1 MDQRRSK
8 KVKMSNRGSSRETGN
23 ELHDIS
29 SALLMIDKDE
39 KKLLRALLAIT
50 LKSRS
55 SRQWVIRKLGNE
67 YLKIG
72 EKLLKVMS

>member
-1 MDQRRSK
+1 
-8 KVKMSNRGSSRETGN
+8 MSDSRNTRDSGD

-29 SALLMIDKDE
+29 SALLMINKDE
-39 KKLLRALLAIT
+39 KQLLRALLAIT

-55 SRQWVIRKLGNE
+55 SREWVIRKLGSQ
-67 YLKIG
+67 YLKVG

>member
-1 MDQRRSK
+1 
-8 KVKMSNRGSSRETGN
+8 MSNSRNTRDSGD

-39 KKLLRALLAIT
+39 KQLLRALLAIT

-55 SRQWVIRKLGNE
+55 SRQWIIRKLGNQ

>member
-1 MDQRRSK
+1 
-8 KVKMSNRGSSRETGN
+8 MSNSSNTRDSGD

-39 KKLLRALLAIT
+39 KQLLRALLAIT

-55 SRQWVIRKLGNE
+55 SREWVVRKLGSQ
-67 YLKIG
+67 YLKVG

>member
-1 MDQRRSK
+1 
-8 KVKMSNRGSSRETGN
+8 MSNSGN
-23 ELHDIS
+23 TSDSGDELHDIS

-39 KKLLRALLAIT
+39 KQLLRALLAIT

-55 SRQWVIRKLGNE
+55 SREWVIRKLGSQ
-67 YLKIG
+67 YLKVG

>member
-1 MDQRRSK
+1 
-8 KVKMSNRGSSRETGN
+8 MSNSGN
-23 ELHDIS
+23 TSDSGDELHDIS
-29 SALLMIDKDE
+29 SALLMINNDE

-55 SRQWVIRKLGNE
+55 SRQWIIRKLGNQ

>member
-1 MDQRRSK
+1 
-8 KVKMSNRGSSRETGN
+8 MSNSGYSRDTGS

-55 SRQWVIRKLGNE
+55 SREWIIRKLGSQ

>member
-1 MDQRRSK
+1 
-8 KVKMSNRGSSRETGN
+8 MSNSGSSRETGN
-23 ELHDIS
+23 EFHDIS

-39 KKLLRALLAIT
+39 KKLLRALLAST

-55 SRQWVIRKLGNE
+55 SREWIIRKLGSE

-72 EKLLKVMS
+72 EKLLNVMS

>member
-1 MDQRRSK
+1 
-8 KVKMSNRGSSRETGN
+8 MSNSGN
-23 ELHDIS
+23 TSDSGDELHDIS
-29 SALLMIDKDE
+29 SALLMIDNDE

-55 SRQWVIRKLGNE
+55 SRQWIIRKLGNQ

>member
-1 MDQRRSK
+1 
-8 KVKMSNRGSSRETGN
+8 MSNSGN
-23 ELHDIS
+23 TSDSGDELHDIS

-39 KKLLRALLAIT
+39 KRLLRALLAIT

-55 SRQWVIRKLGNE
+55 SRQWIIRKLGNQ

>member
-1 MDQRRSK
+1 
-8 KVKMSNRGSSRETGN
+8 MSNSSNTRDSGD

-39 KKLLRALLAIT
+39 KQLLRALLAIT

-55 SRQWVIRKLGNE
+55 SREWGIRKLGSQ
-67 YLKIG
+67 YLKVG